1 MVIFLS
7 PTSPINPGCCCWW
20 QTLDGAGQSVSWRIF
35 SRLTLTIL
43 SWSGPGLALSR
54 WPGVGRVSAPG
65 PGPEPSLIIG
75 GRGQG
80 CPGGSDHEGW
90 KIRNNESQSFSMS
103 DWTSLMIH
111 FCDLLGYAGIW
122 GGGLAGRGQLWHSL
136 TLASLTLLSQILEQ
150 SSDVP
155 RPVQWL
161 LLTQCLSRV
170 LS

>member
-1 MVIFLS
+1 MLLLVTDTRWCWPVRQLAHIFPVDPDYSLMVRA
-7 PTSPINPGCCCWW
+7 
-20 QTLDGAGQSVSWRIF
+20 GARSVSVTRCWP
-35 SRLTLTIL
+35 SV
-43 SWSGPGLALSR
+43 GPGTRARALTHHR
-54 WPGVGRVSAPG
+54 WPGP
-65 PGPEPSLIIG
+65 
-75 GRGQG
+75 G

-90 KIRNNESQSFSMS
+90 EILNNEAQSFYMS

-111 FCDLLGYAGIW
+111 FCDLLSYAGIW

-161 LLTQCLSRV
+161 LLTQRLCRV